1 MDSITQIVLGAAVGE
16 VVMGKKLG
24 NRAMVWG
31 AIAGTIPDLD
41 VLGNLFLDDIG
52 ALAFHRAISHSFSF
66 AITAPALL
74 AYFAAKFYQSGAHQ
88 NSTFKWLVSSVWVF
102 LLGGIMMAINFLTY
116 ESSGSLNPWIF
127 GGMILGIGALIYY
140 LQRNY
145 IEQPLEDIDLSWRD
159 WYWLFFWSI
168 FTHPLLDSCTTY
180 GTQLFQPFSDYRV
193 AFNNV
198 SVADPAYTVP
208 FLICL
213 LVARFLSRGSKLRY
227 WVNWAGIIISSLYLV
242 WTVYNK
248 FKVNSIFEKSM
259 AKQGLVYS
267 RYTTSPTIF
276 NNFLWTCTAE
286 GEEEFYQSFYSI
298 LDAQPEVKTFNVIPK
313 NHDLVRD
320 YQALEDFKVL
330 RWFSK
335 DYYAILERSDGLLQY
350 NDLRFGIA
358 NIKAKG
364 DKSDYIFGFIL
375 KEDENG
381 VLVVEEDTSAR
392 EQDMGSRFS
401 DLIERVRGLK

>member
-1 MDSITQIVLGAAVGE
+1 MDSVTQIVLGAAVGE

-41 VLGNLFLDDIG
+41 VLANFVVDDIA
-52 ALAFHRAISHSFSF
+52 ALAFHRAISHSFFF

-74 AYFAAKFYQSGAHQ
+74 AYLTASFYQSGSHQ
-88 NSTFKWLVSSVWVF
+88 NKIFKWGSAILWVLIIGAI
-102 LLGGIMMAINFLTY
+102 LLGINYAPYKNTGSVNLWTFIPSVVGIAAFLY
-116 ESSGSLNPWIF
+116 
-127 GGMILGIGALIYY
+127 ILKNRY
-140 LQRNY
+140 LDRRLQ
-145 IEQPLEDIDLSWRD
+145 EVDLSRRD
-159 WYWLFFWSI
+159 WYWLFFWTI

-193 AFNNV
+193 AFNNI
-198 SVADPAYTVP
+198 SVADPFYTVP

-213 LVARFLSRGSKLRY
+213 LIARILTRGSKARY
-227 WVNWAGIIISSLYLV
+227 WVNWAGIIISSLYMT

-248 FKVNSIFEKSM
+248 FKVNAIFEKSL
-259 AKQGLVYS
+259 AKEGLVYS
-267 RYTTSPTIF
+267 RYTTSPTIL

-286 GEEEFYQSFYSI
+286 GEDYFYQSFYSI
-298 LDAQPEVKTFNVIPK
+298 LDNEARVKEFNYIPK
-313 NHDLVRD
+313 NHHLITQ
-320 YQALEDFKVL
+320 YQELDDFKTL

-335 DYYAILERSDGLLQY
+335 DYYAILKREDGQLQY

-358 NIKAKG
+358 NITAK
-364 DKSDYIFGFIL
+364 DDESDYIFGFIL

-381 VLVVEEDTSAR
+381 VLVVEEDRSAR
-392 EQDMGSRFS
+392 EQDMSKRFS
-401 DLIERVRGLK
+401 ELIDRIKGI

>member
-16 VVMGKKLG
+16 VAMGRKLG

-41 VLGNLFLDDIG
+41 VLANFVVDDIA
-52 ALAFHRAISHSFSF
+52 ALAFHRAISHSFFF
-66 AITAPALL
+66 AFTAPAIF

-88 NSTFKWLVSSVWVF
+88 NKIFKWITASIWVLLVAAV
-102 LLGGIMMAINFLTY
+102 LLGL
-116 ESSGSLNPWIF
+116 
-127 GGMILGIGALIYY
+127 
-140 LQRNY
+140 NY
-145 IEQPLEDIDLSWRD
+145 IPYSKVGSINPGLFFGSAIGIAGLVYLLLKNYINKRLEDIDLTWRD

-198 SVADPAYTVP
+198 SVADPFYTVP
-208 FLICL
+208 FLVCL
-213 LVARFLSRGSKLRY
+213 IIARFLTRGSNARK
-227 WVNWAGIIISSLYLV
+227 WVNWAGIIISSIYML

-248 FKVNSIFEKSM
+248 FKVDAVFEKSLQ
-259 AKQGLVYS
+259 KQGLVYS
-267 RYTTSPTIF
+267 RYTTSPTIL

-286 GEEEFYQSFYSI
+286 GDTEFYQGFYSI
-298 LDAQPEVKTFNVIPK
+298 FDQKPEVEAFNVIPK
-313 NHDLVRD
+313 NHDLIEA
-320 YQALEDFKVL
+320 YQHEEDFKTL

-335 DYYAILERSDGLLQY
+335 DYYAIIRRQDGELQY

-358 NIKAKG
+358 NIEAKG
-364 DKSDYIFGFIL
+364 DESDYIFGFIL
-375 KEDENG
+375 TEDKDGN
-381 VLVVEEDTSAR
+381 LNVEEDRSAR
-392 EQDMGSRFS
+392 EQDMGGRFD
-401 DLIERVRGLK
+401 DLIDRIKGN

>member
-41 VLGNLFLDDIG
+41 VLANFVVDDIT
-52 ALAFHRAISHSFSF
+52 ALAFHRAISHSFFF

-74 AYFAAKFYQSGAHQ
+74 AYLTAAFYQSGSHQ
-88 NSTFKWLVSSVWVF
+88 SKAFKISASTVWVAALGALLFGINYIPYSSSGKINYVVLISTIVGMLGF
-102 LLGGIMMAINFLTY
+102 LLIISIRY
-116 ESSGSLNPWIF
+116 
-127 GGMILGIGALIYY
+127 LG
-140 LQRNY
+140 RR
-145 IEQPLEDIDLSWRD
+145 LEAVDLSWRD

-193 AFNNV
+193 AFNNI
-198 SVADPAYTVP
+198 SVADPFYTVP
-208 FLICL
+208 FLVCL
-213 LVARFLSRGSKLRY
+213 LIARMLTRGTKARY
-227 WVNWAGIIISSLYLV
+227 WVNWAGIIISSLYMS

-248 FKVNSIFEKSM
+248 FKVNAVFEKSL
-259 AKQGLVYS
+259 AQEGYVYS
-267 RYTTSPTIF
+267 RYTTSPTIL

-286 GEEEFYQSFYSI
+286 GEDEFYQSFYSI
-298 LDAQPEVKTFNVIPK
+298 LDNEPIVKEFNVIPK
-313 NHDLVRD
+313 NHHLVSQ
-320 YQALEDFKVL
+320 YQSSEDFKTL

-335 DYYAILERSDGLLQY
+335 DYYGIIRRKDGFLQY

-358 NIKAKG
+358 NIRAKG
-364 DKSDYIFGFIL
+364 DASDYIFGFIL
-375 KEDENG
+375 KEDANG
-381 VLVVEEDTSAR
+381 ALIVEEDRSAR
-392 EQDMGSRFS
+392 EQDMGERWN
-401 DLIERVRGLK
+401 DLIERVKGI

>member
-41 VLGNLFLDDIG
+41 VLANFVVDDIT
-52 ALAFHRAISHSFSF
+52 ALAFHRAISHSFFF

-74 AYFAAKFYQSGAHQ
+74 AYFTTAFYQSGWHQ
-88 NSTFKWLVSSVWVF
+88 GKVFKICASCL
-102 LLGGIMMAINFLTY
+102 
-116 ESSGSLNPWIF
+116 WI
-127 GGMILGIGALIYY
+127 ISIGALLFGI
-140 LQRNY
+140 NY
-145 IEQPLEDIDLSWRD
+145 IPYSSSGNINYVMLISTILGMIGFILTVVFRYLGRRLEAVDLTRRD
-159 WYWLFFWSI
+159 WYWLFFWAI

-193 AFNNV
+193 AFNNI
-198 SVADPAYTVP
+198 SVADPFYTIP

-213 LVARFLSRGSKLRY
+213 LIARILTRGSKARY
-227 WVNWAGIIISSLYLV
+227 WVNWAGIIISSLYMT

-248 FKVNSIFEKSM
+248 FKVNAVFEKSL
-259 AKQGLVYS
+259 AKEGFVYS
-267 RYTTSPTIF
+267 RYTTSPTIL

-286 GEEEFYQSFYSI
+286 GKDEFYQSFYSI
-298 LDAQPEVKTFNVIPK
+298 LDSEPIVKEFNIIPK
-313 NHDLVRD
+313 NHHLIDKH
-320 YQALEDFKVL
+320 QGHKDFKTL

-335 DYYAILERSDGLLQY
+335 DYYAILERKDGLLQY

-358 NIKAKG
+358 NITSKG
-364 DKSDYIFGFIL
+364 DASDYIFGFIL
-375 KEDENG
+375 REDENG
-381 VLVVEEDTSAR
+381 MLIVEEDRSAR
-392 EQDMGSRFS
+392 EQNMSERWN
-401 DLIERVRGLK
+401 DLIRRIRGI

>member
-41 VLGNLFLDDIG
+41 VLANFVVDDIT
-52 ALAFHRAISHSFSF
+52 ALAFHRAISHSFFF

-74 AYFAAKFYQSGAHQ
+74 AYLTAAFYQSGSHQ
-88 NSTFKWLVSSVWVF
+88 NKLFKLSASAVWIVG
-102 LLGGIMMAINFLTY
+102 LGAILFGINYLPY
-116 ESSGSLNPWIF
+116 NSSGQINYVTAIPS
-127 GGMILGIGALIYY
+127 ILGMLGFVLIIAFRY
-140 LQRNY
+140 LGRRLQAV
-145 IEQPLEDIDLSWRD
+145 DLTRKD

-193 AFNNV
+193 AFNNI
-198 SVADPAYTVP
+198 SVADPFYTIP

-213 LVARFLSRGSKLRY
+213 LIARMLTRGSKARY
-227 WVNWAGIIISSLYLV
+227 WVNWAGIIISSLYMT

-248 FKVNSIFEKSM
+248 FKVNAVFEKSL
-259 AKQGLVYS
+259 AKEGYVYS

-286 GEEEFYQSFYSI
+286 GEGEFYQSFYSI
-298 LDAQPEVKTFNVIPK
+298 LDNEPIVKAFNVIPK
-313 NHDLVRD
+313 NHHLVSQYEPLD
-320 YQALEDFKVL
+320 DFKTL

-335 DYYAILERSDGLLQY
+335 DYYAILEREDGLLQY

-358 NIKAKG
+358 NISAKG
-364 DKSDYIFGFIL
+364 DASDYIFGFIL

-381 VLVVEEDTSAR
+381 VLVVEEDRSAR
-392 EQDMGSRFS
+392 EQDMSARWK
-401 DLIERVRGLK
+401 DLVTRIKGI

>member
-41 VLGNLFLDDIG
+41 VLANFVVDDIT
-52 ALAFHRAISHSFSF
+52 ALAFHRAISHSFFF

-74 AYFAAKFYQSGAHQ
+74 AYLTAAFYQSGSHQ
-88 NSTFKWLVSSVWVF
+88 SKAFKMSASAVWVAT
-102 LLGGIMMAINFLTY
+102 LGAILFGINYIPYN
-116 ESSGSLNPWIF
+116 SSGNVNYVVLISTIL
-127 GGMILGIGALIYY
+127 GMIGFMLIIAIRYLG
-140 LQRNY
+140 RR
-145 IEQPLEDIDLSWRD
+145 LEAVDLSRRD

-193 AFNNV
+193 AFNNI
-198 SVADPAYTVP
+198 SVADPFYTVP
-208 FLICL
+208 FLVCL
-213 LVARFLSRGSKLRY
+213 LLARMLTRGTKARY
-227 WVNWAGIIISSLYLV
+227 WVNWAGIIISSLYMT

-248 FKVNSIFEKSM
+248 FKVNAVFEESL
-259 AKQGLVYS
+259 AKEGYVYS
-267 RYTTSPTIF
+267 RYTTSPTIL

-286 GEEEFYQSFYSI
+286 GKDEFYQSFYSI
-298 LDAQPEVKTFNVIPK
+298 LDNEPIVKEFNVIPK
-313 NHDLVRD
+313 NHHLVSE
-320 YQALEDFKVL
+320 YQSNDDFKTL

-335 DYYAILERSDGLLQY
+335 DYYGIIRRKDGFLQY

-358 NIKAKG
+358 NIRSKG
-364 DKSDYIFGFIL
+364 DASDYIFGFIL
-375 KEDENG
+375 KEDANG
-381 VLVVEEDTSAR
+381 VLVVEEDRSAR
-392 EQDMGSRFS
+392 EQDMGERWT
-401 DLIERVRGLK
+401 DLVKRVKGI

>member
-41 VLGNLFLDDIG
+41 VLANFVVDDIT
-52 ALAFHRAISHSFSF
+52 ALAFHRAISHSFFF

-74 AYFAAKFYQSGAHQ
+74 AYLTAAFYQSGSHQ
-88 NSTFKWLVSSVWVF
+88 NKAFKLGASAVWILSLGAILFGINYIPYSSSGEINYVTAIPA
-102 LLGGIMMAINFLTY
+102 LLG
-116 ESSGSLNPWIF
+116 
-127 GGMILGIGALIYY
+127 MIGFILIVGFRYLGRR
-140 LQRNY
+140 LQAV
-145 IEQPLEDIDLSWRD
+145 DLSWRD

-193 AFNNV
+193 AFNNI
-198 SVADPAYTVP
+198 SVADPFYTVP
-208 FLICL
+208 FLACL
-213 LVARFLSRGSKLRY
+213 LVARILTRGSTVRY
-227 WVNWAGIIISSLYLV
+227 WVNWAGIIISSLYMT

-248 FKVNSIFEKSM
+248 FKVNAVFEKSLDK
-259 AKQGLVYS
+259 AGYVYS
-267 RYTTSPTIF
+267 RYTTSPTIL

-286 GEEEFYQSFYSI
+286 GEDEFYQCFYSI
-298 LDAQPEVKTFNVIPK
+298 NDKEPVVKIFNVIPK
-313 NHDLVRD
+313 NHDLVTQLQSYD
-320 YQALEDFKVL
+320 DFKTL

-335 DYYAILERSDGLLQY
+335 DYYAILKRDDGLLQY

-358 NIKAKG
+358 NIPSRG
-364 DKSDYIFGFIL
+364 DASDYIFGFIL
-375 KEDENG
+375 HEDEATG
-381 VLVVEEDTSAR
+381 LRIEEFRPSM
-392 EQDMGSRFS
+392 EQDMSERFNELVSR
-401 DLIERVRGLK
+401 IKGI

>member
-41 VLGNLFLDDIG
+41 VLANFVVDDIA
-52 ALAFHRAISHSFSF
+52 ALAFHRAISHSFFF
-66 AITAPALL
+66 AILAPALL
-74 AYFAAKFYQSGAHQ
+74 AYLTAAFYQSGSHQ
-88 NSTFKWLVSSVWVF
+88 NKIFK
-102 LLGGIMMAINFLTY
+102 LGASATWILSLGAILFGINYIPY
-116 ESSGSLNPWIF
+116 SSSGSVNYVMLISTII
-127 GGMILGIGALIYY
+127 GMIGFILIVCFRYLGRR
-140 LQRNY
+140 LQ
-145 IEQPLEDIDLSWRD
+145 PVDLSRRD

-193 AFNNV
+193 AFNNI
-198 SVADPAYTVP
+198 SVADPFYTVP
-208 FLICL
+208 FLVCL
-213 LVARFLSRGSKLRY
+213 LIARLLTRGSKIRY
-227 WVNWAGIIISSLYLV
+227 WVNWAGIIISSLYMI

-248 FKVNSIFEKSM
+248 FVVNEVFENSL
-259 AKQGLVYS
+259 AKKGYVYS
-267 RYTTSPTIF
+267 RYTTSPTIL

-286 GEEEFYQSFYSI
+286 GEDEYYQSFYSI
-298 LDAQPEVKTFNVIPK
+298 LDREPIVKEFNIIPK
-313 NHDLVRD
+313 NHHLIEK
-320 YQALEDFKVL
+320 YQGVDDFKTL

-335 DYYAILERSDGLLQY
+335 DYYSILERKDGLLQY

-358 NIKAKG
+358 NITSKG
-364 DKSDYIFGFIL
+364 DASDYIFGFIL

-381 VLVVEEDTSAR
+381 VLVVEEDRSAR
-392 EQDMGSRFS
+392 EQNMSERWT
-401 DLIERVRGLK
+401 DLIRRIKGI

>member
-41 VLGNLFLDDIG
+41 VLANFVVDDIT
-52 ALAFHRAISHSFSF
+52 ALAFHRAISHSFFF
-66 AITAPALL
+66 AFTAPALL
-74 AYFAAKFYQSGAHQ
+74 AYFTSKFYQSGAHQ
-88 NSTFKWLVSSVWVF
+88 NKVYKWVAASIWVLLVGTI
-102 LLGGIMMAINFLTY
+102 LLGINYVPYSSTGSIKPILLIVSVLAIAGFVGVLLKN
-116 ESSGSLNPWIF
+116 
-127 GGMILGIGALIYY
+127 Y
-140 LQRNY
+140 LSKR
-145 IEQPLEDIDLSWRD
+145 LEDVELTWKN

-193 AFNNV
+193 AFNNI
-198 SVADPAYTVP
+198 SVADPFYTVP

-213 LVARFLSRGSKLRY
+213 LVARFLTRGSNVRK
-227 WVNWAGIIISSLYLV
+227 WVNWAGIIISSLYLI

-248 FKVNSIFEKSM
+248 FKVNAVFEKSLQ
-259 AKQGLVYS
+259 KQNISYS

-286 GEEEFYQSFYSI
+286 GNKEFYQGFYSI
-298 LDAQPEVKTFNVIPK
+298 FDSKPEVETFNIIPK
-313 NHDLVRD
+313 NHHLVD
-320 YQALEDFKVL
+320 HFQAEEDFKVL

-335 DYYAILERSDGLLQY
+335 DYYAIMERSDGLLQY

-358 NIKAKG
+358 NIEAK
-364 DKSDYIFGFIL
+364 DDESDYIFGFIL
-375 KEDENG
+375 REDENG
-381 VLVVEEDTSAR
+381 VLTVEEDRSAR
-392 EQDMGSRFS
+392 EEDMDGRFT
-401 DLIERVRGLK
+401 DLLNRINGN

>member
-16 VVMGKKLG
+16 VAAGKKLG

-41 VLGNLFLDDIG
+41 VLANFVVDDIA
-52 ALAFHRAISHSFSF
+52 ALAFHRAISHSFFF
-66 AITAPALL
+66 AFTAPALL
-74 AYFAAKFYQSGAHQ
+74 AFLTSRFYSSGLYRD
-88 NSTFKWLVSSVWVF
+88 NTYKWLASSVWV
-102 LLGGIMMAINFLTY
+102 LV
-116 ESSGSLNPWIF
+116 
-127 GGMILGIGALIYY
+127 IGAIFAGINY
-140 LQRNY
+140 LNYNSTGSINPISAALGTASVIGLMVILKVNY
-145 IEQPLEDIDLSWRD
+145 ISKPLEDVTLSWRE

-193 AFNNV
+193 AFNNI
-198 SVADPAYTVP
+198 SVADPFYTVP

-213 LVARFLSRGSKLRY
+213 LIARFLTRGSKARK
-227 WVNWAGIIISSLYLV
+227 WVNWAGIIISSVYMT

-248 FKVNSIFEKSM
+248 FRVNKVFEQSLQ
-259 AKQGLVYS
+259 KQGLVYL

-286 GEEEFYQSFYSI
+286 ADDKFYQGFYSI
-298 LDAQPEVKTFNVIPK
+298 LDKKAEVTSFNIIPK
-313 NHDLVRD
+313 NHHLVAA
-320 YQALEDFKVL
+320 YQDEEDFKTL

-335 DYYAILERSDGLLQY
+335 DYYAIMVRKDSVLQY
-350 NDLRFGIA
+350 NDLRFGLA
-358 NIKAKG
+358 NIKANN
-364 DKSDYIFGFIL
+364 DESDYIFGFHL

-381 VLVVEEDTSAR
+381 KLMVEEDRTAR
-392 EQDMGSRFS
+392 EEDMDGRFS
-401 DLIERVRGLK
+401 DLINRIKGI